1 MGAFSHALRREE
13 QVKLKLK
20 QKHVPMS
27 WEFYGLYCTCV
38 CVCVCLVAVRHEQ
51 LVVPAAAMCYFCLVP
66 VHKQSVPFNLQLA
79 GVCMYICLICAILI
93 I

>member
-38 CVCVCLVAVRHEQ
+38 CVRMCLVAVRHEQ
-51 LVVPAAAMCYFCLVP
+51 LVVPMCYFCLVP
-66 VHKQSVPFNLQLA
+66 VHKQSVPPNLQLA
-79 GVCMYICLICAILI
+79 GVYVHMLDMCYFNNIL
-93 I
+93 

>member
-38 CVCVCLVAVRHEQ
+38 CGCLVAVRHEQ
-51 LVVPAAAMCYFCLVP
+51 LVVPMCYFCLVP
-66 VHKQSVPFNLQLA
+66 VHKQTVPLNLQLA
-79 GVCMYICLICAILI
+79 GVCVHMLDMCYFNNIV
-93 I
+93 